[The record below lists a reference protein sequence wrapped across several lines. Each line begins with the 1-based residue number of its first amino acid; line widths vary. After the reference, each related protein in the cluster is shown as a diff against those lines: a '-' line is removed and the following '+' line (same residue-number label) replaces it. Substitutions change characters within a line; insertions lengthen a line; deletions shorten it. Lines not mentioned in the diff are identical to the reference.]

1 MLLLVVFVINFF
13 RLVCGCG
20 GLCFWLFAVVSLFY
34 AVCGL
39 LVDLDVS
46 RGVYNLRLVWCLG
59 WACLLS

>member
-1 MLLLVVFVINFF
+1 MLLLVVIVINFF

-39 LVDLDVS
+39 LVDLDVG
-46 RGVYNLRLVWCLG
+46 RGVYNLRLV
-59 WACLLS
+59 